1 MYDQFVKRGDCG
13 MKFSKQILVVL
24 AVVAMLVSVFA
35 FTSSAEFK
43 ADNIEDV
50 LEYYQE
56 LVNGQIE
63 DNGGLSDEE
72 IDLIKKYLGIV

>member
-1 MYDQFVKRGDCG
+1 MY
-13 MKFSKQILVVL
+13 QIIDGKT
-24 AVVAMLVSVFA
+24 FYK
-35 FTSSAEFK
+35 E
-43 ADNIEDV
+43 V

-63 DNGGLSDEE
+63 DNGGLTDEE